1 MGVGERLIISGPE
14 DTAGPRIT
22 TDVVPL
28 ATAGTKLVIEAVLL
42 VIVVSLW
49 TFLRIWSRRLMRV
62 PLATE
67 DWFHVVSLIFFY
79 GLAVSIVLAAI
90 TGGAGHHVD
99 MLQPWHIVRYSEIV
113 FSIEFL
119 YAFSVGFAKISITL
133 MIMRIFIH
141 RHVRIAGVCI
151 IVLSTG
157 WMLHPLFTGLL
168 LCTPIEANWNPAT
181 PGAFCGNQYIG
192 FGVVAGIDITNEL
205 ALLILPI
212 LSLWRIYLNTR
223 YKVAL
228 LGVFGTGLITLII
241 TIIRIPILLATD
253 FHDLTFDTKN
263 QQIIL
268 AEPAAAL
275 IVSCSPILKP
285 VFDKAISRII
295 GGTQQDTTMTSDR
308 NGSERVRSRS
318 HKIMSSH
325 GYASVGDSREYIELG
340 TVAPLH
346 GDRQTKIVAA
356 THPTTEGLSESQNNT
371 SSSAGIL
378 VIKETIVSLG
388 Y

>member
-14 DTAGPRIT
+14 NTAGPRIT
-22 TDVVPL
+22 TDVVL
-28 ATAGTKLVIEAVLL
+28 LTTAGTKLVIEAVLL

-79 GLAVSIVLAAI
+79 GLAVSMILVAV
-90 TGGAGHHVD
+90 TGGAGHHVY
-99 MLQPWHIVRYSEIV
+99 MLQPWHTVRYSEIV

-141 RHVRIAGVCI
+141 RHVRIAGICI

-168 LCTPIEANWNPAT
+168 LCTPIEANWNPAI
-181 PGAFCGNQYIG
+181 PGAHCDNQYVG
-192 FGVVAGIDITNEL
+192 FGVVAGIDIINEL

-212 LSLWRIYLNTR
+212 PSLWRVYLNTR
-223 YKVAL
+223 YKFAL
-228 LGVFGTGLITLII
+228 LGVFGTGLVTLII
-241 TIIRIPILLATD
+241 TAIRIPILLETN
-253 FHDLTFDTKN
+253 FYDLTFDTRN

-285 VFDKAISRII
+285 VFDKAISRIMR
-295 GGTQQDTTMTSDR
+295 GAQRDPTTTSDR

-318 HKIMSSH
+318 HKIISSH
-325 GYASVGDSREYIELG
+325 RYTSVGDSQEFIELG
-340 TVAPLH
+340 VVAPPS
-346 GDRQTKIVAA
+346 GDHQTNIFAA
-356 THPTTEGLSESQNNT
+356 THPTKDGPGELQNNT
-371 SSSAGIL
+371 SS
-378 VIKETIVSLG
+378 
-388 Y
+388 